1 MQRGVGSE
9 IFKFDPVHSQPSGTY
24 SQDLPAMP
32 SNLNV
37 FGSTLTVKDS
47 YRPGLSK
54 RALQLP
60 EVCCD
65 LSVRICQGVAD
76 DMLCINFQWNLL
88 ARSCKGHQFC
98 YQALQ
103 PKMLC
108 SEVVRPFV
116 GMSRRAT
123 EAAAESRRGSAR
135 STSILNTNSRVSC
148 SMLSCRV
155 VLPIEDQNE
164 VISFGMH

>member
-37 FGSTLTVKDS
+37 FGSTLTVKGS

-98 YQALQ
+98 YQALH
-103 PKMLC
+103 PKCYALK
-108 SEVVRPFV
+108 
-116 GMSRRAT
+116 
-123 EAAAESRRGSAR
+123 
-135 STSILNTNSRVSC
+135 L
-148 SMLSCRV
+148 
-155 VLPIEDQNE
+155 
-164 VISFGMH
+164 

>member
-65 LSVRICQGVAD
+65 LSVWICQGVAD

-98 YQALQ
+98 YQALH
-103 PKMLC
+103 PKCCALK
-108 SEVVRPFV
+108 
-116 GMSRRAT
+116 
-123 EAAAESRRGSAR
+123 
-135 STSILNTNSRVSC
+135 L
-148 SMLSCRV
+148 
-155 VLPIEDQNE
+155 
-164 VISFGMH
+164 